1 VLVLQYSPALAAGVA
16 IMPNTRADNT
26 AADAVSVFEVGFISC
41 PLGKF
46 EVLLLAARLLNREFS
61 KSKPAFTIQKMHSL
75 HRDMRDLN
83 YAGEPVPAMRNSH
96 RPNEAGPNQLPSV
109 GQRILVD
116 GERAAGLSG
125 RVTVIIR
132 GAKPADLPVE

>member
-1 VLVLQYSPALAAGVA
+1 VLQYSPALAAGVA
-16 IMPNTRADNT
+16 IMPNTRVDNT
-26 AADAVSVFEVGFISC
+26 TADAVSVFDVGFISC

-83 YAGEPVPAMRNSH
+83 YAGEPVPAMCGTATALKRLVRINCQAS
-96 RPNEAGPNQLPSV
+96 AKGFWWTASV
-109 GQRILVD
+109 QPD
-116 GERAAGLSG
+116 
-125 RVTVIIR
+125 
-132 GAKPADLPVE
+132 